1 MERRLTT
8 ILAADVVGYS
18 RLMGE
23 DEAGTLAAL
32 KAHREAAI
40 NPKIAAHSGR
50 IVKLMGDGILAEFGS
65 VVEAVECAVEIQGTM
80 AERNAAV
87 PEERRIQFRI
97 GINVGDVIVE
107 GDDIYGDGVNIA
119 ARLEGLADPGGIW
132 VARNVFNQVKGKIDT
147 VFEDL
152 GEKEVKNIA
161 EPVQV
166 YRVSLSLPETAALKT
181 DKTAPT
187 LALPDKPSIAVL
199 PFDNMSGDPD
209 QAYFSDGITEDMITE
224 LARFRSL
231 FVIARNSSFA
241 FRDRAVDVA
250 EVGRQLGVQYVVE
263 GSVCKAGN
271 RVRVTAQL
279 IDAATANHIWAE
291 RYDRDLDDIFAV
303 QDEVVRTVVATL
315 AGRLD
320 QAGRESAEQKPP
332 SNLRAYDFF
341 LRGRDQFLHMT
352 CGDNRNAREM
362 FAKAIELDPGYAPA
376 YAGLAKS
383 NFLDWYGG
391 WSADLQASFQ
401 QGVALAEKSVALD
414 DTDSRTHT
422 ALGWARLASR
432 DYDHARFHLERALAL
447 NPSDT
452 RAIVHFARYLMCTGE
467 PGEAIGQLGDADRLN
482 PFGKHGWQKGMTY
495 YTVRDY
501 DAAIQALTS
510 LRDPI
515 ALVRVWLAA
524 CYAQAGREDEARAE
538 ARKCD
543 ETAQAEAAETGV
555 SHDIPW
561 TRFAPER
568 CPYRNSDDTDH
579 LAEGLRKAGLE

>member
-1 MERRLTT
+1 VERRLTT

-23 DEAGTLAAL
+23 DEAGTLVAL

-40 NPKIAAHSGR
+40 NPKIAAHNGR
-50 IVKLMGDGILAEFGS
+50 IVKLMGDGLLTEFAS
-65 VVEAVECAVEIQGTM
+65 VVEAVACAVEIQGAM
-80 AERNAAV
+80 AERNAEV
-87 PEERRIQFRI
+87 PEDRRIQFRI
-97 GINVGDVIVE
+97 GINVGDVMVE

-119 ARLEGLADPGGIW
+119 ARLEGLAEPGGIC

-147 VFEDL
+147 AFEDL

-181 DKTAPT
+181 GKTAPT

-209 QAYFSDGITEDMITE
+209 QAYFSDGMTEDIITE

-250 EVGRQLGVQYVVE
+250 EIGRQLGVQYVVE
-263 GSVCKAGN
+263 GSVRKAGN

-315 AGRLD
+315 AGRLE
-320 QAGRESAEQKPP
+320 QAGRESAKQKPP
-332 SNLRAYDFF
+332 SNLGAYDFF
-341 LRGRDQFLHMT
+341 LRGRNHFYHMSI
-352 CGDNRNAREM
+352 GDNRIAQEM

-376 YAGLAKS
+376 HAGLAKS
-383 NFLDWYGG
+383 NFLDWFGG
-391 WSADLQASFQ
+391 WSADLQASLQ
-401 QGVALAEKSVALD
+401 QGVALAEKAVALD

-432 DYDHARFHLERALAL
+432 DYDPARFHLERALAL

-452 RAIVHFARYLMCTGE
+452 RAIVHFSRFLECTGE
-467 PGEAIGQLGDADRLN
+467 PDEAIDRLFDADRLN
-482 PFGKHGWQKGMTY
+482 PFGKHGLYKGMAY
-495 YTVRDY
+495 YTARDY
-501 DAAIQALTS
+501 VAAIQALTS
-510 LRDPI
+510 LRDPV
-515 ALVRVWLAA
+515 ALVRAWLAA

-538 ARKCD
+538 ARQCD
-543 ETAQAEAAETGV
+543 ETARAEAAETGV
-555 SHDIPW
+555 SHAISW

-568 CPYRNSDDTDH
+568 NPYRNPDDTDH
-579 LAEGLRKAGLE
+579 LVEGLRKAGLE

>member
-23 DEAGTLAAL
+23 DEAGTLVAL

-40 NPKIAAHSGR
+40 NPKIAAHNGR
-50 IVKLMGDGILAEFGS
+50 IVKLMGDGLLTEFAS
-65 VVEAVECAVEIQGTM
+65 VVEAVACAVEIQGAM
-80 AERNAAV
+80 AERNAEV
-87 PEERRIQFRI
+87 PEDRRIQFRI
-97 GINVGDVIVE
+97 GINVGDVMVE

-119 ARLEGLADPGGIW
+119 ARLEGLAEPGGIC

-147 VFEDL
+147 AFEDL

-181 DKTAPT
+181 GKTAPT

-209 QAYFSDGITEDMITE
+209 QAYFSDGMTEDIITE

-241 FRDRAVDVA
+241 FRDRTTDVA
-250 EVGRQLGVQYVVE
+250 EIGRQLGVQYVVE
-263 GSVCKAGN
+263 GSVRKAGN

-315 AGRLD
+315 AGRLE
-320 QAGRESAEQKPP
+320 QAGRESAKQKPP
-332 SNLRAYDFF
+332 SNLGAYDFF
-341 LRGRDQFLHMT
+341 LRGRNHFYHMT
-352 CGDNRNAREM
+352 CSDNRTAQEM

-376 YAGLAKS
+376 HAGLAKS
-383 NFLDWYGG
+383 NFLDWFGG
-391 WSADLQASFQ
+391 WSADLQASRQ
-401 QGVALAEKSVALD
+401 RGVALAEKAVALD
-414 DTDSRTHT
+414 DTDSR
-422 ALGWARLASR
+422 
-432 DYDHARFHLERALAL
+432 
-447 NPSDT
+447 
-452 RAIVHFARYLMCTGE
+452 
-467 PGEAIGQLGDADRLN
+467 
-482 PFGKHGWQKGMTY
+482 
-495 YTVRDY
+495 
-501 DAAIQALTS
+501 
-510 LRDPI
+510 
-515 ALVRVWLAA
+515 
-524 CYAQAGREDEARAE
+524 
-538 ARKCD
+538 
-543 ETAQAEAAETGV
+543 
-555 SHDIPW
+555 
-561 TRFAPER
+561 
-568 CPYRNSDDTDH
+568 
-579 LAEGLRKAGLE
+579 